1 MVPLDERAAQAV
13 RARGG
18 SELAAW
24 LAAVGGGGELRVRV
38 VDVDEPAGT
47 GLLST
52 PEVAAAVDRGR
63 DAAGA
68 AAREGVSV
76 LAARGADGE
85 AAALARW
92 LAGEALGNYLAQIS
106 GQAPDPEI
114 RGPLGALRRLGT
126 PGLCVLTGLALGAGE
141 HGLGFVGEGI
151 AATAAAA
158 VAVAAEPDAAARVRV
173 ADLSHPTLGLEALVE
188 RGGLAGALAAL
199 QSAAH

>member
-24 LAAVGGGGELRVRV
+24 LAAVGGGGGELRVRV

-47 GLLST
+47 GLLTT

-92 LAGEALGNYLAQIS
+92 LSGEAADTG
-106 GQAPDPEI
+106 I

-141 HGLGFVGEGI
+141 HGLGYVCDGL

-158 VAVAAEPDAAARVRV
+158 VAVAAQPDAAARVRV
-173 ADLSHPTLGLEALVE
+173 ADRSRPTLGLEALVE
-188 RGGLAGALAAL
+188 HGGLAAARAAL
-199 QSAAH
+199 QSAVR

>member
-1 MVPLDERAAQAV
+1 MVPLDERAAEAV

-18 SELAAW
+18 DAVAAW
-24 LAAVGGGGELRVRV
+24 AASLGGDGVRVRV
-38 VDVDEPAGT
+38 VEVSEPPAAGP
-47 GLLST
+47 LST

-63 DAAGA
+63 DTALA
-68 AAREGVSV
+68 AARDGMTV
-76 LAARGADGE
+76 LAARGDDGE
-85 AAALARW
+85 AGALAHW
-92 LAGEALGNYLAQIS
+92 LA